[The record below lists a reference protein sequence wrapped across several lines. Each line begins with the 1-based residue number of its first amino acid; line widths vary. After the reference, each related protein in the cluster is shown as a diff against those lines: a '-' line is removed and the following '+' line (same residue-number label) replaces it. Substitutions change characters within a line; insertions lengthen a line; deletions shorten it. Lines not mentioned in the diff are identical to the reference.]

1 MPYFDAAKYRNL
13 VLGLNYFTDVCLLSE
28 NIQSQG
34 DGHHG
39 DGTKME
45 PIELHPSTLE
55 FHFWLFLAALH

>member
-39 DGTKME
+39 DGIKME
-45 PIELHPSTLE
+45 PIELHPSTFGHKFVI
-55 FHFWLFLAALH
+55 FHHTAD